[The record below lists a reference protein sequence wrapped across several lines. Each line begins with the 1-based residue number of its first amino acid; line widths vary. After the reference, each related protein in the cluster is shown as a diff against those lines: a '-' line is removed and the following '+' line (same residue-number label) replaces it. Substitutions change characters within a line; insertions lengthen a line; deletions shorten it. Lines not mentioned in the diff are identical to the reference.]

1 MPENFGTVLTEI
13 WTQVGLVLTTI
24 TGSVLLLI
32 PVGFKFARKSISATK
47 SLLGTGG
54 GGRRR

>member
-1 MPENFGTVLTEI
+1 MPESFGTVLSEI

-24 TGSVLLLI
+24 AGSVLLLI
-32 PVGFKFARKSISATK
+32 PVGFKFARKAISATK

>member
-1 MPENFGTVLTEI
+1 MPENLGSVLTEV
-13 WTQVGLVLTTI
+13 WAQVGLVITTI
-24 TGSVLLLI
+24 TGSALLLI
-32 PVGFKFARKSISATK
+32 PVGFKFARKAISATK